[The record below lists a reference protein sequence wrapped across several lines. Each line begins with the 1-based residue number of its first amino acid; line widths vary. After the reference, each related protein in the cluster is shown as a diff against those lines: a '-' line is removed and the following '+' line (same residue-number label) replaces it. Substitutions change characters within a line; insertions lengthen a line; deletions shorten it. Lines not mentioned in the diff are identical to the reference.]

1 MQPLVIRKSATRRLY
16 NTQTSA
22 HITLDDVAALAK
34 NGTDFVVQDARTGE
48 DITRHILTQVI
59 FEREEK
65 LGQNLLPITFM
76 RQLIQFYGD
85 GMQILVRLYLE
96 IPIEPLI
103 REQERF
109 RQHDSKS
116 LGVAALGLVED
127 QVRQNLKIFER
138 TLAMFEAFGRQAQKT
153 EQTTPISKWTES
165 LRELQTNYSALVSQS
180 HLNNVVRPNHNF
192 VLAECPL

>member
-48 DITRHILTQVI
+48 DITHHILTQVI

-109 RQHDSKS
+109 RQRDSKS

-138 TLAMFEAFGRQAQKT
+138 TLAMFETFGRQAQKT
-153 EQTTPISKWTES
+153 EQTDDAH
-165 LRELQTNYSALVSQS
+165 Q
-180 HLNNVVRPNHNF
+180 
-192 VLAECPL
+192 